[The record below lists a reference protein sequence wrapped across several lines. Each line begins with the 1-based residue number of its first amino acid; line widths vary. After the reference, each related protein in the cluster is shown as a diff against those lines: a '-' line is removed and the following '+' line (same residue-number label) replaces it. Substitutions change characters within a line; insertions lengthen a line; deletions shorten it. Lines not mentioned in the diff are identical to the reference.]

1 MLVRENYSL
10 KKLNTFNID
19 AHARYFTEVNTE
31 HILSELLKSNDF
43 KELPKLILGG
53 GSNILFTRDY
63 EGIVIKISA
72 DRIRIID
79 QNDESVIVESDAGVK
94 WDDLVTYCIEKELYG
109 IENLTLIP
117 GTVGAAP
124 IQNIGA
130 YGVELKDL
138 FDSLDGLDLDKF
150 EKRRITGKDCIFG
163 YRDSIFKRELKD
175 RFIITKVRLKLSKV
189 RNLNLNYRAFQGRI
203 LKRERNKISLKEV
216 RKIVNE
222 IRISKL
228 PDAAKLGNAG
238 SFFKNPVVD
247 QKKLLRLK
255 EIFDDLVFFKVENEQ
270 FKIPAGWLIE
280 KCGFKG
286 KKIGQ
291 VGTFYRQAL
300 VVINYGGATG
310 SEIKEFTEKI
320 QDAVYNKFE
329 IKLTTEVN
337 II

>member
-1 MLVRENYSL
+1 
-10 KKLNTFNID
+10 
-19 AHARYFTEVNTE
+19 
-31 HILSELLKSNDF
+31 
-43 KELPKLILGG
+43 
-53 GSNILFTRDY
+53 LFTRDY

>member
-255 EIFDDLVFFKVENEQ
+255 EIFDNLVFFKVENEQ